1 MKKIEFGTD
10 GWRGVISEDFT
21 FENVKIVS
29 QALADYLKK
38 EKIRE
43 REIVIGYDARFLS
56 QEYARLVASILAG
69 NGIRIIL
76 SDRIQP
82 IPCVCLAIKDRRAA
96 GGVMITASHNPFKY
110 NGIKFKGEYGGSVDE
125 ATTEKIASLL
135 YKNKPKEMDF
145 EEARKKGL
153 IQIIDLTPPYLQFLK
168 SFVNLEAIKEAP
180 LKVIVDSM
188 HGAGKDYIA
197 RVLEGGRCQVITI
210 REEENPSFGG
220 VNPEPIIQNLGA
232 LRDRIREE
240 GADVGLAT
248 DGDGDRLG
256 VMDSEGNFVNP
267 HQVLSLLTLHLIES
281 RGWSG
286 GIVKTVSTTSLL
298 DKIAEKHKR
307 KIYKTPVGFKYI
319 CELMRR
325 EDILIGG
332 EESGGIGF
340 KNHIPDRDGPLS
352 GLLILEM
359 MILKKKPL
367 SRIRKE
373 MEKEFGTYLSKRMDT
388 EYPIDKR
395 DILIPALRKKPPKEL
410 AAIKVREIDASDG
423 IKFILEDDS
432 WLLIRTS
439 GTEPIIR
446 IYAESDEE
454 GKLERIM
461 KAGKDLAFSI
471 KQ

>member
-1 MKKIEFGTD
+1 
-10 GWRGVISEDFT
+10 
-21 FENVKIVS
+21 
-29 QALADYLKK
+29 
-38 EKIRE
+38 
-43 REIVIGYDARFLS
+43 
-56 QEYARLVASILAG
+56 
-69 NGIRIIL
+69 
-76 SDRIQP
+76 
-82 IPCVCLAIKDRRAA
+82 
-96 GGVMITASHNPFKY
+96 
-110 NGIKFKGEYGGSVDE
+110 
-125 ATTEKIASLL
+125 
-135 YKNKPKEMDF
+135 
-145 EEARKKGL
+145 
-153 IQIIDLTPPYLQFLK
+153 
-168 SFVNLEAIKEAP
+168 
-180 LKVIVDSM
+180 
-188 HGAGKDYIA
+188 
-197 RVLEGGRCQVITI
+197 
-210 REEENPSFGG
+210 
-220 VNPEPIIQNLGA
+220 
-232 LRDRIREE
+232 
-240 GADVGLAT
+240 
-248 DGDGDRLG
+248 
-256 VMDSEGNFVNP
+256 
-267 HQVLSLLTLHLIES
+267 
-281 RGWSG
+281 
-286 GIVKTVSTTSLL
+286 
-298 DKIAEKHKR
+298 
-307 KIYKTPVGFKYI
+307 
-319 CELMRR
+319 MRR